1 MKSGGPSKY
10 PLKVIIGVWIIVIF
24 GVNPCGSLGRDRR
37 AVLYL
42 AYLTSRA
49 ELSFSFFF
57 FFSSNTFLFYN
68 KTILRNNH
76 EIGQE
81 RNLNF
86 MPVTNK
92 YYNKEK

>member
-37 AVLYL
+37 AVVYL

-49 ELSFSFFF
+49 ELSFSFSRFMFVVLYHFRKIIFF
-57 FFSSNTFLFYN
+57 VMQAFSINST
-68 KTILRNNH
+68 
-76 EIGQE
+76 
-81 RNLNF
+81 
-86 MPVTNK
+86 
-92 YYNKEK
+92 